1 MEHLK
6 AGYAG
11 GLNGNSVPFY
21 DNFYAGGS
29 SSVRGFSSNTIGP
42 KAAYYRCN
50 GTESSYS
57 HCPVESS
64 SDAVGGNAMAV
75 VNSEFIIPTP
85 FINDKY
91 ADSLRTS
98 LFVDAGTVW
107 STSWQNTAQTQ
118 AAGIPDY
125 GDPLHIRMS
134 AGIAVQWMSPL
145 GPLVFSWA
153 EPFKKYDGDK
163 AEQFQFNIGKTW

>member
-1 MEHLK
+1 
-6 AGYAG
+6 
-11 GLNGNSVPFY
+11 
-21 DNFYAGGS
+21 
-29 SSVRGFSSNTIGP
+29 
-42 KAAYYRCN
+42 
-50 GTESSYS
+50 
-57 HCPVESS
+57 
-64 SDAVGGNAMAV
+64 MAV
-75 VNSEFIIPTP
+75 LNSEFIIPTP

-107 STSWQNTAQTQ
+107 STSWQNSAQTQ

-145 GPLVFSWA
+145 GPLVFPGPNHLKNMMAIKRSSFSLILA
-153 EPFKKYDGDK
+153 KH
-163 AEQFQFNIGKTW
+163 GKLFINNAMG